1 MKKIAI
7 GALLLLSIGSCR
19 STVSSY
25 EERAAGVRKV
35 CPHCTYVMSERAYF
49 AVDTRQQPNI
59 IYKVHF
65 KIGGV
70 WFKASDV
77 DELVRI
83 N

>member
-19 STVSSY
+19 NTVANY
-25 EERAAGVRKV
+25 AERAAGVHKV
-35 CPHCTYVMSERAYF
+35 CPTCNFVMSERDYY
-49 AVDTRQQPNI
+49 AVDTSQQPNI

-65 KIGGV
+65 KNGGY

>member
-7 GALLLLSIGSCR
+7 GALLLSISSCR

-25 EERAAGVRKV
+25 AERAEGVRKV
-35 CPHCTYVMSERAYF
+35 CPHCTYVMSERDYF
-49 AVDTRQQPNI
+49 AVDTSQQPNI

-65 KIGGV
+65 KAGGI